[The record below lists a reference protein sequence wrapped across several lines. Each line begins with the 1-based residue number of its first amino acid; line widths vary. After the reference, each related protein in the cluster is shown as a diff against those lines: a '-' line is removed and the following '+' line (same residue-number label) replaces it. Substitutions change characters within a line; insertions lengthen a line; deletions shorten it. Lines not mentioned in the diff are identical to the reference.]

1 MSRGPGG
8 GAGAGDVGDVG
19 DVELEDVGD
28 DVGADDDGCD
38 TLTTGSATVNNVA
51 LASSTELLVFSV
63 VLALLTAVAN
73 FVVFKALAL

>member
-1 MSRGPGG
+1 LEGVGDGG
-8 GAGAGDVGDVG
+8 GDGGG
-19 DVELEDVGD
+19 
-28 DVGADDDGCD
+28 DGCD

>member
-1 MSRGPGG
+1 LE
-8 GAGAGDVGDVG
+8 GDVGGDVG
-19 DVELEDVGD
+19 G
-28 DVGADDDGCD
+28 DDGCD
-38 TLTTGSATVNNVA
+38 TLTSGSATVKCDA